1 MIATVLLQPAN
12 ITTFVTTIY
21 SGLTTAFGS
30 PLLLGIFILGIFL
43 YASIYANLSKDAFVF
58 LLMGLVGI
66 LAFVGFIPM
75 FVWIIALIL
84 GAVSFIVFWRVFA

>member
-1 MIATVLLQPAN
+1 MILAIAQPAN
-12 ITTFVTTIY
+12 ITSFVSIIY

-30 PLLLGIFILGIFL
+30 TLILGVFLLGLFVYGSV
-43 YASIYANLSKDAFVF
+43 YAGLSKDAFVF
-58 LLMGLVGI
+58 LLMSLIGL

-84 GAVSFIVFWRVFA
+84 GAVGFLVFWRVFT